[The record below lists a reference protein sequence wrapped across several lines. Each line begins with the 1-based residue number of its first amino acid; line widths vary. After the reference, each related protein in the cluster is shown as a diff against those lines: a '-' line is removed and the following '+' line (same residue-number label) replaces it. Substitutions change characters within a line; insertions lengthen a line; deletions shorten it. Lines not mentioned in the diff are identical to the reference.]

1 VPNQI
6 VERSGEIH
14 GVLAG
19 AAADFQHLGAAG
31 KADSQYLEDGV
42 LVAFA
47 GCGEGKHGNLDTWR
61 TGPEYL
67 TSRSNFGYSV
77 APAGLIQGRFTMSI
91 SMYDFS
97 IPVLTRGLTNM
108 SALLDKAAAQAA
120 VKKFD
125 CAVLAQAR
133 LFPDMYPLVR
143 QVQIACDTAKGAA
156 ARLAGI
162 EVPKHEDT
170 EVTFAE
176 LKARIAKTLD
186 VLKSVTA
193 AQLKESESRA
203 IEIKFPNGS
212 WKFTGIA
219 YWNDFV
225 LPNFFF
231 HVSMVYA
238 LLRKNGIEIGKGD
251 YLGEI
256 R

>member
-1 VPNQI
+1 M
-6 VERSGEIH
+6 
-14 GVLAG
+14 
-19 AAADFQHLGAAG
+19 
-31 KADSQYLEDGV
+31 
-42 LVAFA
+42 
-47 GCGEGKHGNLDTWR
+47 
-61 TGPEYL
+61 
-67 TSRSNFGYSV
+67 
-77 APAGLIQGRFTMSI
+77 TMSI

-97 IPVLTRGLTNM
+97 IPVLTHSLTNM

-120 VKKFD
+120 AKKFD

-162 EVPKHEDT
+162 EVPRHEDT

-193 AQLKESESRA
+193 AQLKDSESRA

-212 WKFTGIA
+212 WKFTGVA
-219 YWNDFV
+219 YLTDFV

-238 LLRKNGIEIGKGD
+238 LLRKNGIEIGKSD
-251 YLGEI
+251 YLGAI
-256 R
+256 Q